1 MQIQISFRKQLLA
14 ALGNACLIGLLLG
27 TLLGV
32 LAAGPALAGEFP
44 TKKEVKEAAQLSL
57 KEMLRYSSPQH
68 KFSIKYPQNWGKLE
82 PRDSPIVCKFLIMGG
97 LASYRVAVESLPAGT
112 TLAEYFKVTTEQVK
126 AAMAAQKMPITV
138 VSESDSKLAGVPAKK
153 SIYTFTFEDSPR
165 TPKIE
170 QYLVVKG
177 DRGYVFNYTADS
189 EIFDDF
195 HGVIESVLD
204 SMELE

>member
-1 MQIQISFRKQLLA
+1 MLSARYSACQGGLR
-14 ALGNACLIGLLLG
+14 LGV
-27 TLLGV
+27 LLGV
-32 LAAGPALAGEFP
+32 LFGVLAGGPAQAGDFP

-57 KEMLRYSSPQH
+57 QAMSLYNSPQH
-68 KFSIKYPQNWGKLE
+68 KFSIKYPKNWGKLE
-82 PRDSPIVCKFLIMGG
+82 PRDSPIVCKFIIMGG
-97 LASYRVAVESLPAGT
+97 LASYRVAVENLPEGT
-112 TLAEYFKVTTEQVK
+112 TLVDYFKVTTEQVK

-153 SIYTFTFEDSPR
+153 SVYTFTFEDSPR

-170 QYLVVKG
+170 QFLVVKG
-177 DRGYVFNYTADS
+177 DKGYVFNYTADS

-195 HGVIESVLD
+195 HIVIDRVLD

>member
-1 MQIQISFRKQLLA
+1 MQIQISFRKLLLA
-14 ALGNACLIGLLLG
+14 AASGTAALVLQLGILSSP
-27 TLLGV
+27 V
-32 LAAGPALAGEFP
+32 VAGEFP

-82 PRDSPIVCKFLIMGG
+82 PRDSPIVCKFIIMGG

-112 TLAEYFKVTTEQVK
+112 TLADYFKVTTEQVK

-177 DRGYVFNYTADS
+177 DKGYVFNYTADS

-195 HGVIESVLD
+195 HIVIDRVLD

>member
-1 MQIQISFRKQLLA
+1 MRIQISLRKLLMA
-14 ALGNACLIGLLLG
+14 ALCGVCQIGLLLAC
-27 TLLGV
+27 TLGLLPV
-32 LAAGPALAGEFP
+32 GPAFAGEFP
-44 TKKEVKEAAQLSL
+44 TKSEVKEAAQLSL
-57 KEMLRYSSPQH
+57 NEMSVYSSPQQ
-68 KFSIKYPQNWGKLE
+68 KFSIKYPKNWGKLE
-82 PRDSPIVCKFLIMGG
+82 PRDTPIVCKFIIMGG

-112 TLAEYFKVTTEQVK
+112 TLADYFKVTTEQVK

-138 VSESDSKLAGVPAKK
+138 VSESDSKLAGEAAIK
-153 SIYTFTFEDSPR
+153 SVYTFTFEDSPR

-195 HGVIESVLD
+195 HVVIEAVLD
-204 SMELE
+204 SMEIE